1 MILANLHAGIF
12 HVKCNQKNAKFE
24 INLLDFFEILG
35 ISCGHQGKIGDKNFF
50 LICHGVS
57 ELWLSKV
64 LSFLHPW
71 KNSHIHIS
79 GDINTMTMKQV
90 SLESS

>member
-1 MILANLHAGIF
+1 MVIKG
-12 HVKCNQKNAKFE
+12 KF
-24 INLLDFFEILG
+24 G
-35 ISCGHQGKIGDKNFF
+35 TKFF

-64 LSFLHPW
+64 LSFPHTR
-71 KNSHIHIS
+71 KNSDIHIS
-79 GDINTMTMKQV
+79 GDINAMTMKQV